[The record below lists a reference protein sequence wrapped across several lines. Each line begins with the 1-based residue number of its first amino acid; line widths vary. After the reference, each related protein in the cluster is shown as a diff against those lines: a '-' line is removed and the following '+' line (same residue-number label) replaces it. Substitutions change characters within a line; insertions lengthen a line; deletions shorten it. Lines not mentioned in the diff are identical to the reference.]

1 MKLVFATNNAHKL
14 EEIKEMLGSQHE
26 IVSLKEIQCHEDIPE
41 EQDTLEG
48 NALQKARYI
57 HEKYGLDCFAD
68 DTGLE
73 IKALNNAP
81 GVYSSRYAGNA
92 HDSEANMKKVLQ
104 EMQNISPTL
113 NLYFFVEKV
122 LIKALRTLIGILTVE

>member
-1 MKLVFATNNAHKL
+1 
-14 EEIKEMLGSQHE
+14 MLGSQHE

-48 NALQKARYI
+48 NALQKARCI

-81 GVYSSRYAGNA
+81 GVYSARYAGNA
-92 HDSEANMKKVLQ
+92 GSQHEKSFTGNAKYTGTPSPF
-104 EMQNISPTL
+104 QNSYRFNSRGQRIP
-113 NLYFFVEKV
+113 V
-122 LIKALRTLIGILTVE
+122 

>member
-81 GVYSSRYAGNA
+81 GVYSARYAGNA
-92 HDSEANMKKVLQ
+92 HDSEANMKKFT
-104 EMQNISPTL
+104 ENAKYTGTPSPFQNSYRFNSRGQRIP
-113 NLYFFVEKV
+113 V
-122 LIKALRTLIGILTVE
+122 